1 MANKYLLGL
10 SYSSLLMLSYS
21 ANAAVV
27 NNVIHEDEGFV
38 QRSRFST
45 EQIELTNPG
54 QYELMLTDYN
64 FGSQFDTLMVTITTG
79 VDEILSEEG
88 ESFFIDYTNPGQ
100 YEGDN
105 GIYSDSWTFTVDA
118 GTYFLNLWADVNN
131 PQYNDIGYYGVRL
144 SGLRLDPV
152 VPVPLPPALV
162 FLGSALVPLAGYSRR
177 KRNNS

>member
-27 NNVIHEDEGFV
+27 NNVIYDDEGFV
-38 QRSRFST
+38 QGSRFST

-88 ESFFIDYTNPGQ
+88 ESFFIDHTDPGQ
-100 YEGDN
+100 YESDN
-105 GIYSDSWTFTVDA
+105 DTYFNSWTFTADA

-131 PQYNDIGYYGVRL
+131 PQYNDIGYYGVML